1 MGDNSVQEMTR
12 ILAETKLGNE
22 EFLFKLTEESFR
34 EQSSE
39 LNYNH
44 EGIDSLSVIPDER
57 LERIYK
63 WLLKNPIALL
73 RSPPGSDCNLFYSI
87 WNKYKNEA
95 TIEHLMTVIIDKSQI
110 LYDNVDTFWN
120 DLKGLQQTEIKRTF
134 LHVLL
139 LNMYGEK
146 RGNEG
151 HEMVATPICFNA
163 TLGLSDLLLPKN
175 EYEDLVDRWVKTETR
190 DGPVN
195 FSEKIKTSV
204 FNITQGHIYLVRHI
218 LRALQYE
225 YRRGHCKGDNSM
237 LEFLVSVDFRN
248 KVITTRPFDWM
259 FYWSPTA
266 DELEFLRN
274 AYYHA

>member
-1 MGDNSVQEMTR
+1 MTR

-73 RSPPGSDCNLFYSI
+73 RSPPGSD
-87 WNKYKNEA
+87 
-95 TIEHLMTVIIDKSQI
+95 
-110 LYDNVDTFWN
+110 TFWN

-175 EYEDLVDRWVKTETR
+175 EYEDLVDRHKNKDSPPLERCWQMEWYRSATTVLR
-190 DGPVN
+190 SANISPDIGSGFNANGFLDFYVN
-195 FSEKIKTSV
+195 
-204 FNITQGHIYLVRHI
+204 GYLRWGKWSIREHPLKKWAI
-218 LRALQYE
+218 I
-225 YRRGHCKGDNSM
+225 
-237 LEFLVSVDFRN
+237 DFRHHTK
-248 KVITTRPFDWM
+248 KVRKLQRGFWHAFYSDDFKTIRIRRLNHPDITLTLR
-259 FYWSPTA
+259 
-266 DELEFLRN
+266 DE
-274 AYYHA
+274 